1 MTGPA
6 MSPDGAEDLA
16 ADMEMTTKE
25 AAAYLSGPVGLT
37 LSPRIMYALRS
48 VRRGPVAEKRGARLV
63 YRKSALDAFLRENGT
78 DIMAWTE
85 GMWRDVADQL
95 RVISEV
101 RPDMKFGP
109 LIETLDSKDQTDWDP
124 DDAK

>member
-101 RPDMKFGP
+101 QPDMKFGP

>member
-1 MTGPA
+1 MAPG
-6 MSPDGAEDLA
+6 GIEDPA

-25 AAAYLSGPVGLT
+25 AAAYLSGPVGFT
-37 LSPRIMYALRS
+37 LNTKIMYGLRS

-78 DIMAWTE
+78 DIMKWTE

-95 RVISEV
+95 RVISDA
-101 RPDMKFGP
+101 RPDLQFGG
-109 LIETLDSKDQTDWDP
+109 LIETLDKRDDDGWDP
-124 DDAK
+124 EQAK